1 MNFKT
6 SGASRR
12 ETTNACRL
20 STPCQ
25 LRVIVRSTCDEAIQN
40 LFRDP
45 WIASLALAMTV
56 MGMRASSQIAIPCFE
71 AEKLKS
77 Y

>member
-12 ETTNACRL
+12 ETTNACGSSIHVSHRHCEERL
-20 STPCQ
+20 RGNNPESFHGP
-25 LRVIVRSTCDEAIQN
+25 R
-40 LFRDP
+40 
-45 WIASLALAMTV
+45 IAALALAMTM
-56 MGMRASSQIAIPCFE
+56 MGMRASPQIAIPCFE

-77 Y
+77 N